1 MVSAQLNLAIY
12 FYYHGV
18 ILLANYLHSKH
29 SQILQWKLENILFQ
43 PAPREGAIWNQQKEW
58 KSLSKRRGSLFSYR
72 NSFITL
78 RREK

>member
-43 PAPREGAIWNQQKEW
+43 PAPREGEI
-58 KSLSKRRGSLFSYR
+58 
-72 NSFITL
+72 
-78 RREK
+78 